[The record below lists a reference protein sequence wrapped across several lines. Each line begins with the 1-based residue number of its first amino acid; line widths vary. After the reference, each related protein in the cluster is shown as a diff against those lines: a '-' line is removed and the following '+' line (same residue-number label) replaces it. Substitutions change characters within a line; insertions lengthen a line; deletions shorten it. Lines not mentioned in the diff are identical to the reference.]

1 MDILEYIRGNEE
13 LNNIL
18 MNECNIYFYEKTR
31 ETQFLENNEKYSLGC
46 KAFAQDGS
54 GGEFVFLDNGSIG
67 FIGSEG
73 EVGRV
78 AENLNELLI
87 FLIHAGCIFDFSCKH
102 IYKNNELLNKYCA
115 GYISK
120 IRESYKTENRDWDM
134 VRLNLAK
141 ELSLP
146 FEPDKLAEQA
156 MNLYQAATRTPYF
169 SCKYTDGENEYICDS
184 VLSDIV
190 GLWVTKLTG
199 MSKEEIENSS
209 NKSNL

>member
-18 MNECNIYFYEKTR
+18 MNECDIYFYEETR
-31 ETQFLENNEKYSLGC
+31 ATQFLENNEKYSLGC

-54 GGEFVFLDNGSIG
+54 GGEFVFLEDNSIG

-87 FLIHAGCIFDFSCKH
+87 FLIHAGCISDFSCKH
-102 IYKNNELLNKYCA
+102 IYKNNELLNKYCT
-115 GYISK
+115 GYVSK
-120 IRESYKTENRDWDM
+120 IRESYKAENKDWDEI
-134 VRLNLAK
+134 RESISK
-141 ELSLP
+141 KLSLP
-146 FEPDKLAEQA
+146 FNPDKLADFA
-156 MNLYQAATRTPYF
+156 MIFYKAATREPVF
-169 SCKYTDGENEYICDS
+169 SCKYLDGEDEYTCDS

-190 GLWVTKLTG
+190 GLWIKELTG
-199 MSKEEIENSS
+199 MSREEIVS
-209 NKSNL
+209 

>member
-1 MDILEYIRGNEE
+1 MDILEYIRENKD

-18 MNECNIYFYEKTR
+18 MNECNIYFYEQIR

-54 GGEFVFLDNGSIG
+54 GGEFVLLEDNSIG

-78 AENLNELLI
+78 AENLNELLT
-87 FLIHAGCIFDFSCKH
+87 FLIHAGCISDFSCKH
-102 IYKNNELLNKYCA
+102 IYKNNELLNKYCT

-120 IRESYKTENRDWDM
+120 IRESYKAEDKDWDEI
-134 VRLNLAK
+134 REGIAK
-141 ELSLP
+141 KLSLP
-146 FEPDKLAEQA
+146 FNPDKLADFA
-156 MNLYQAATRTPYF
+156 MIFYKAATREPIF
-169 SCKYTDGENEYICDS
+169 SCTYPDGEEEYTCDS

-190 GLWVTKLTG
+190 GLWITELTG
-199 MSKEEIENSS
+199 MSREEIEGINF
-209 NKSNL
+209 

>member
-18 MNECNIYFYEKTR
+18 MNECDIYFYEETR
-31 ETQFLENNEKYSLGC
+31 ATQFLENNEKYSLGC

-54 GGEFVFLDNGSIG
+54 GGEFVFLEDNSIG

-87 FLIHAGCIFDFSCKH
+87 FLIHAGCISDFSCKH
-102 IYKNNELLNKYCA
+102 IYKNNELLNKYCT

-120 IRESYKTENRDWDM
+120 IRESYKAENKDWDEI
-134 VRLNLAK
+134 RESISK
-141 ELSLP
+141 KLSLP
-146 FEPDKLAEQA
+146 FNPDKLADFA
-156 MNLYQAATRTPYF
+156 MIFYKAATREPVF
-169 SCKYTDGENEYICDS
+169 SCKYLDGEDEYTCDS

-190 GLWVTKLTG
+190 GLWIKELTG
-199 MSKEEIENSS
+199 MSREEIVS
-209 NKSNL
+209 

>member
-18 MNECNIYFYEKTR
+18 MNECDIYFYEETR
-31 ETQFLENNEKYSLGC
+31 ATQFLENNEEYSLGC

-54 GGEFVFLDNGSIG
+54 GGEFVFLEDNSIG

-87 FLIHAGCIFDFSCKH
+87 FLIHAGYISDFSCKH
-102 IYKNNELLNKYCA
+102 IYKNNELLNKYCT
-115 GYISK
+115 GYVSK
-120 IRESYKTENRDWDM
+120 IRESYKAENKDWDEI
-134 VRLNLAK
+134 RGGIAK
-141 ELSLP
+141 KLSLT
-146 FEPDKLAEQA
+146 FNPDKLPDFA
-156 MNLYQAATRTPYF
+156 MKFYNAATREPAF
-169 SCKYTDGENEYICDS
+169 SCTYLDGEDEYTCDS

-190 GLWVTKLTG
+190 GLWIKELTG
-199 MSKEEIENSS
+199 MSREEIVGV
-209 NKSNL
+209 